1 MGVFNGVIKGQNK
14 TVTYMTSDG
23 LKDTINLVITNVNET
38 HICGLQEVC
47 GGRKIERIIYG
58 DYIISIQ

>member
-38 HICGLQEVC
+38 HICGFQNV
-47 GGRKIERIIYG
+47 RDKKIERIIYD